1 MVQSQRSVDGCY
13 RAFDSQKRSHRDL
26 HLVLCPE
33 RNLDTF
39 YAAASRQVTYGGRRV
54 GIFVWD
60 DEMAVAVLRTVS
72 DLGLS
77 VPEQVGIVG
86 FDDIDISSYLP
97 QALTTVFYRKFEMGK
112 LGAERLIERLNSKQ
126 VLPYKNLQLSLRLVG
141 RETA

>member
-1 MVQSQRSVDGCY
+1 
-13 RAFDSQKRSHRDL
+13 
-26 HLVLCPE
+26 
-33 RNLDTF
+33 
-39 YAAASRQVTYGGRRV
+39 
-54 GIFVWD
+54 
-60 DEMAVAVLRTVS
+60 MAVAVLRAVS

-126 VLPYKNLQLSLRLVG
+126 VLSYKNLQLSLRLVG